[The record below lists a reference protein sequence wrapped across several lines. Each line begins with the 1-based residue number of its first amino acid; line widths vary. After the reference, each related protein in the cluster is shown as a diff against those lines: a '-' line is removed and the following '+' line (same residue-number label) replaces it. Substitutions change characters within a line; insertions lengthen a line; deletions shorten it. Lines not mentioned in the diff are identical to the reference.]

1 MTEIRTITI
10 GDTVVEVS
18 GAGTPLVFVHG
29 FTTTAEFWRE
39 QVEAFSTRHQT
50 IRINLPGHGRSPRP
64 DDRNYTIEAFVED
77 VLGVYRALSIDS
89 AVLVG
94 LSMGGTVAQSF
105 TLAYPERV
113 RALVLVGAT
122 PHGLGADVNVDNVLK
137 AIDDV
142 GVVVASQNVIERS
155 FGSAASPGLVEF
167 AKNEV
172 AQTPAFVARQA
183 IVSLNVSD
191 TRARLGEIR
200 VPTLVVVGEED
211 IITPPSESQSLA
223 DGIPNSELYSIPWAG
238 HFPMLERPDMFNRL
252 LGQFLLRQGM
262 LPPRLTANATSH
274 VHQSV

>member
-10 GDTVVEVS
+10 GDTVVQVS

-50 IRINLPGHGRSPRP
+50 VRINLPGHGRSPRP
-64 DDRNYTIEAFVED
+64 DHRSYTIEAFVED

-137 AIDDV
+137 AIDGE

-200 VPTLVVVGEED
+200 VPTLIVVGEED
-211 IITPPSESQSLA
+211 IITPPSESQCLA

>member
-10 GDTVVEVS
+10 GDTVVQMS

-39 QVEAFSTRHQT
+39 QVEAFSSRHQT

-64 DDRNYTIEAFVED
+64 DNRNYTIEAFVED

-223 DGIPNSELYSIPWAG
+223 DGIPISELYSIPWAG

-262 LPPRLTANATSH
+262 LPPQLTANATSH

>member
-10 GDTVVEVS
+10 GDTVVQVS

-29 FTTTAEFWRE
+29 FTTTAEFWCE

-64 DDRNYTIEAFVED
+64 TDRSYTIEAFVED

-142 GVVVASQNVIERS
+142 GVVIASQNVIERS

-172 AQTPAFVARQA
+172 AETPAFVARQA

-211 IITPPSESQSLA
+211 IITPPNESQTLA
-223 DGIPNSELYSIPWAG
+223 DGIPNSQLYSIPWAG
-238 HFPMLERPDMFNRL
+238 HFPMLERPDVFNRL
-252 LGQFLLRQGM
+252 LGEFLLRQGM
-262 LPPRLTANATSH
+262 LPPRLTENATSR